1 MTYPRDKLYDLR
13 LDIQDLSHSLREVSL
28 ADAVVV
34 PTAAVLVLKRGDGF
48 D

>member
-1 MTYPRDKLYDLR
+1 MTYPRDEFYDLW
-13 LDIQDLSHSLREVSL
+13 LDIQDLSHSLGEVSL

-34 PTAAVLVLKRGDGF
+34 STAAVLVLKRGDGC